1 MTTQD
6 TIRILEYVLK
16 SKGMETQQEQ
26 MGRMQSIQR
35 SYGVSNIVEFNLDFT
50 EAARNVDLFATVHQ
64 IEPDKLKEFI
74 EDLNEP
80 MVLFKS
86 SDQNLYAELATF
98 EKGDIKLPLSGE
110 DFEQIH
116 ANKDW
121 LTTEGGKVIALV
133 LVPYRKILKL
143 PDSGIEPLSPAKR
156 LYRLLAT
163 EKKDIYYIL
172 IYALLVGVLSLALP
186 LGLQTTVELISG
198 GVFFSSVYILIG
210 LVVLGVLLTGV
221 LQLVQIGMMEQFQR
235 RVFVKAALEF
245 AYIIPRIRLEALTKS
260 YAPELVNRF
269 FDIITIQK
277 GLPKVLLDVSSG
289 TIQVFFG
296 LLLLSLYHPFFVFFG
311 LFLVGV
317 LIAVFYYTGPRGL
330 TSSINESKYKY
341 KVVQWLEELARTIMS
356 FKLAGRTDLAMR
368 KTDQVT
374 GNYIKYR
381 KVHFNVLMTQLSFFV
396 FLKVAI
402 TGSLLAVGAV
412 LVVDRQI
419 TLGQFVASEVV
430 IILVLS
436 ATEKIILSVDVVYD
450 LLTAVDK
457 VSQVTDLPTEESGR
471 FAVPAGEPNKGYG
484 ITISNLNY
492 TYPGDSKPVLKNINT
507 TILAGERICISG
519 PGGSGKST
527 LTNIICGLYSDFSG
541 GVAINNFSIRD
552 LDITHLRDKVAK
564 NISPDDLFDGSFY
577 ENLTIG
583 KASAKV
589 EEVVSVLDRVGLTPF
604 IHALPNGLHTH
615 IVSGGKGLPSSTV
628 HRIILG
634 RCLAKKPALIV
645 LNDFFSGLSKSDKLD
660 LIKCVIN
667 PESSWTLVAVSNDP
681 LVMASCDRVLI
692 IDEGEL
698 VADDSYASL
707 MKEGTLSKYF
717 D

>member
-330 TSSINESKYKY
+330 TSSINESTK
-341 KVVQWLEELARTIMS
+341 S
-356 FKLAGRTDLAMR
+356 F
-368 KTDQVT
+368 
-374 GNYIKYR
+374 N
-381 KVHFNVLMTQLSFFV
+381 
-396 FLKVAI
+396 
-402 TGSLLAVGAV
+402 GSKSWRAPLCHLNWQEG
-412 LVVDRQI
+412 LIWRCERP
-419 TLGQFVASEVV
+419 TRSP
-430 IILVLS
+430 
-436 ATEKIILSVDVVYD
+436 AT
-450 LLTAVDK
+450 T
-457 VSQVTDLPTEESGR
+457 
-471 FAVPAGEPNKGYG
+471 
-484 ITISNLNY
+484 
-492 TYPGDSKPVLKNINT
+492 
-507 TILAGERICISG
+507 
-519 PGGSGKST
+519 
-527 LTNIICGLYSDFSG
+527 
-541 GVAINNFSIRD
+541 
-552 LDITHLRDKVAK
+552 
-564 NISPDDLFDGSFY
+564 
-577 ENLTIG
+577 
-583 KASAKV
+583 
-589 EEVVSVLDRVGLTPF
+589 
-604 IHALPNGLHTH
+604 
-615 IVSGGKGLPSSTV
+615 SSTAK
-628 HRIILG
+628 RI
-634 RCLAKKPALIV
+634 
-645 LNDFFSGLSKSDKLD
+645 
-660 LIKCVIN
+660 
-667 PESSWTLVAVSNDP
+667 
-681 LVMASCDRVLI
+681 
-692 IDEGEL
+692 
-698 VADDSYASL
+698 L
-707 MKEGTLSKYF
+707 MC
-717 D
+717 